1 MSEFKSLAEEVSQF
15 YDSPYKFVVWAF
27 DWGYGTLK
35 GFDGPD
41 EWAQSYLLQIGSQVK
56 KRRFNGVDAV
66 EPQRYAVASGHGIGK
81 LHSYNVIVPTPSG
94 KRRWG
99 DLNIGDMVFGGDG
112 YPTQIIGTKH
122 YKDVPMYRVSFDDG
136 SYCDVSSGHLWNVR
150 GRQERRN
157 KKDSWRTLE
166 TIDILEIGV
175 KRHNG
180 CTMAKQWEIPI
191 QGAAQFE
198 EREVDLHPYL
208 VGIWLGDGSKGQ
220 PIYKAP
226 EIAESYLITNSS
238 HLFKEGVFTLGSHER
253 YIPDEYKYNTIKNRM
268 ELFKGLCDSDGE
280 VHASGSIGY
289 STTSK
294 RLADDIIW
302 LSRSLG
308 CKAQLQ
314 DTVKQGWY
322 SDEGGERVECRD
334 CYRVTINSPF
344 NPFTLDHRKERYKPS
359 DHRYLTRWIDSI
371 EPIDNA
377 DGMCITVSNADG
389 LYLANDFI
397 PTHNSCLTAWLILW
411 IMSTRPNCKGIVT
424 ANTSAQL
431 ESKTWAELA
440 KWRKLCKTGDWFEL
454 NSGKGSLKMY
464 HKEYPETWRVD
475 AQTCR
480 EENSESFAGLHA
492 AGSTPFYLF
501 DESSAIPDK
510 IWEVAEGGM
519 TDGEPM
525 WFVFGNPTRNTGRFR
540 ECFGKNKHRWFTRQ
554 IDSRDVK
561 ITNKTQIKQWVDDYG
576 EDSDFVRVRVK
587 GEFPRAGSMQF
598 ISSEDVEA
606 ARKREPITSIYD
618 PCVLGI
624 DVARFG
630 DDETVLCI
638 RRGRDARS
646 VEWVTMRGA
655 CTMTVAAR
663 AVDMINL
670 YSPDMCFVDEGGV
683 GGGVVDRLNQ
693 LRYSVIGVQFG
704 GKSDR
709 AILSGQGAVGY
720 KNKRAEMWGNMK
732 EWLKGGSIPDDP
744 DLASQL
750 TGVEYGYVLQ
760 GGQDVIVLERKEDMK
775 KRGLSSPDKADALCL
790 TFSYSVNK
798 SDHSHTFGK
807 NKVGF
812 TSSYDPLD
820 DKYILNN

>member
-359 DHRYLTRWIDSI
+359 DHRYLT
-371 EPIDNA
+371 
-377 DGMCITVSNADG
+377 
-389 LYLANDFI
+389 
-397 PTHNSCLTAWLILW
+397 
-411 IMSTRPNCKGIVT
+411 
-424 ANTSAQL
+424 
-431 ESKTWAELA
+431 
-440 KWRKLCKTGDWFEL
+440 
-454 NSGKGSLKMY
+454 
-464 HKEYPETWRVD
+464 
-475 AQTCR
+475 
-480 EENSESFAGLHA
+480 
-492 AGSTPFYLF
+492 
-501 DESSAIPDK
+501 
-510 IWEVAEGGM
+510 
-519 TDGEPM
+519 
-525 WFVFGNPTRNTGRFR
+525 
-540 ECFGKNKHRWFTRQ
+540 
-554 IDSRDVK
+554 
-561 ITNKTQIKQWVDDYG
+561 
-576 EDSDFVRVRVK
+576 
-587 GEFPRAGSMQF
+587 
-598 ISSEDVEA
+598 
-606 ARKREPITSIYD
+606 
-618 PCVLGI
+618 
-624 DVARFG
+624 
-630 DDETVLCI
+630 
-638 RRGRDARS
+638 
-646 VEWVTMRGA
+646 
-655 CTMTVAAR
+655 
-663 AVDMINL
+663 
-670 YSPDMCFVDEGGV
+670 
-683 GGGVVDRLNQ
+683 
-693 LRYSVIGVQFG
+693 
-704 GKSDR
+704 
-709 AILSGQGAVGY
+709 
-720 KNKRAEMWGNMK
+720 
-732 EWLKGGSIPDDP
+732 
-744 DLASQL
+744 
-750 TGVEYGYVLQ
+750 
-760 GGQDVIVLERKEDMK
+760 
-775 KRGLSSPDKADALCL
+775 
-790 TFSYSVNK
+790 VN
-798 SDHSHTFGK
+798 
-807 NKVGF
+807 
-812 TSSYDPLD
+812 
-820 DKYILNN
+820 